1 MYPMIAN
8 RFKAPVTLVISPLCK
23 FFLRIGIS
31 PNALTVFGALGSVVA
46 SLFFFPNGDF
56 FTGTLVV
63 ALFALSDLFDGT
75 MARIS
80 ERGSTK
86 WGALIDST
94 LDRVTDS
101 AICAGILIYFFQ
113 REGNSLTVLLAL
125 IALVT
130 GSLIPYI
137 RAKAESLGIEC
148 SVGIAERTE
157 RLIVLLVATGLYGLG
172 VLQAIDIGLCL
183 ISVLSIVTIA
193 QRLLVVARSS

>member
-8 RFKAPVTLVISPLCK
+8 RFKAPVTLVITPLCK
-23 FFLRIGIS
+23 LLLRIGVT
-31 PNALTVFGALGSVVA
+31 PNGLTVFGALGSTVA
-46 SLFFFPNGDF
+46 SLYFFPNGNF
-56 FTGTLVV
+56 FLGTVIV
-63 ALFALSDLFDGT
+63 SLFALSDLFDGT

-94 LDRVTDS
+94 LDRITDA
-101 AICAGILIYFFQ
+101 AICAGILIYFFEQ
-113 REGNSLTVLLAL
+113 EGNSLTVLLAL

-137 RAKAESLGIEC
+137 RARAESLGIDC
-148 SVGIAERTE
+148 SVGIAERAE

-172 VLQAIDIGLCL
+172 VSAAIDIGLL
-183 ISVLSIVTIA
+183 LLSVLGFITIA
-193 QRLLVVARSS
+193 QRLRVVARS